1 MPASLAIASVT
12 TTGYA
17 GVLIGP
23 AMIGFT
29 ADITSLSIAFWLLAL
44 LIGFVPLTAYLV
56 AKK

>member
-23 AMIGFT
+23 AMMGFT
-29 ADITSLSIAFWLLAL
+29 ADILSLSVAFWLLAL
-44 LIGFVPLTAYLV
+44 IVVFIPLTAGLV